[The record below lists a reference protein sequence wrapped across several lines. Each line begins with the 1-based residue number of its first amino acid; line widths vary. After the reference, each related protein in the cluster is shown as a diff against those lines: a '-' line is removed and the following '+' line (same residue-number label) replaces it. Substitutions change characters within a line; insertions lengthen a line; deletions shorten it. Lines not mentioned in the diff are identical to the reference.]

1 MHNIASCKSISFKTK
16 LAFLTAYV
24 GTSSLRFEAQQNY
37 VNFCKVC
44 QWRPVSSYFPTGSS
58 SVLLCEKDYYIVA
71 VTFSSSLVFAF
82 NFMQI
87 ACH

>member
-37 VNFCKVC
+37 VNFANYVNGALFLL
-44 QWRPVSSYFPTGSS
+44 RNLPTGSS

-71 VTFSSSLVFAF
+71 VTFGSSFAF